1 MHTRFIELAGEINA
15 SMPSYVVNKLQLA
28 LNQHGKSVNNSKIL
42 IVGLAYK
49 KNIDDA
55 RESPAVY
62 VIDQL
67 QKLGA
72 SVFYHDPYI
81 DQFPDMRDFK
91 FEIQNNN
98 LSEGLIK
105 SVDGVVIITDH
116 SDVDYELIKTHAK
129 LIVDTRNVFEEKLD
143 NVFKA

>member
-55 RESPAVY
+55 RGPRLFVLLINCKNWVLRYSITTR
-62 VIDQL
+62 IDQ
-67 QKLGA
+67 
-72 SVFYHDPYI
+72 S
-81 DQFPDMRDFK
+81 R
-91 FEIQNNN
+91 
-98 LSEGLIK
+98 
-105 SVDGVVIITDH
+105 
-116 SDVDYELIKTHAK
+116 YE
-129 LIVDTRNVFEEKLD
+129 RF
-143 NVFKA
+143 

>member
-1 MHTRFIELAGEINA
+1 
-15 SMPSYVVNKLQLA
+15 
-28 LNQHGKSVNNSKIL
+28 
-42 IVGLAYK
+42 
-49 KNIDDA
+49 
-55 RESPAVY
+55 
-62 VIDQL
+62 
-67 QKLGA
+67 
-72 SVFYHDPYI
+72 
-81 DQFPDMRDFK
+81 MRDFK

-129 LIVDTRNVFEEKLD
+129 LIVDTAMFEEKLD